1 MAIHGL
7 YIGRNCQHH
16 RYSAEEVHELA
27 WAFGGDPTRITVFHR
42 PLFILAAVCRQVA
55 QQTVGALKTRFSQYR
70 STFGGEEKA
79 PICANR
85 CSLKLEYS
93 MCEGA

>member
-55 QQTVGALKTRFSQYR
+55 QQTVGALKTRVFS
-70 STFGGEEKA
+70 
-79 PICANR
+79 I
-85 CSLKLEYS
+85 SLNLWGRRES
-93 MCEGA
+93 AHLC